1 MTKNSPASIIKN
13 KFISPLSKAF
23 STEDSRFKISVA
35 LKVMMV
41 PIIASI
47 FLGYMLWVLV
57 RMNNIFFEANG
68 FMGLSEL
75 RDAYFDFILM
85 ELSTLFPYIGGVLI
99 LLFFTGMYI
108 GSLLLR
114 PFAII
119 GAYCEK
125 AIHDENVVYE
135 PDMFSDYKLLTRFSE
150 HFFSYIRNARKEG
163 KLLTDVIP
171 LNYTRIHKPVFDKI
185 FFFHFSLFLS
195 IISIISSVL
204 LVIIAVD
211 IHESIIQLAIKA
223 LKLKGQSSTYFLLEQ
238 SFIMQSV
245 TWVTVA
251 IIVLGY
257 LLLALH
263 LYGRVAGPAFG
274 FFATMRSFM
283 KGNFHT
289 RVHLLDF
296 NHIRPY
302 SRVFNK
308 YLDYIQKNV
317 VPPKN

>member
-1 MTKNSPASIIKN
+1 MEQVKTKVV
-13 KFISPLSKAF
+13 SPLSKAF
-23 STEDSRFKISVA
+23 STDDSRFKIYVA
-35 LKVMMV
+35 LKVMTV
-41 PIIASI
+41 PLIASI

-68 FMGLSEL
+68 FMGLDEL

-85 ELSTLFPYIGGVLI
+85 ELSSLFPYIGAVMI

-119 GAYCEK
+119 GAYCEE
-125 AIHDENVVYE
+125 AVANENAVYE
-135 PDMFSDYKLLTRFSE
+135 PDIFSDYKLLTRFSE
-150 HFFSYIRNARKEG
+150 YFFTYIRNARKAG
-163 KLLTDVIP
+163 KLEMDVIP
-171 LNYTRIHKPVFDKI
+171 VNYTRIHKPVFDKV
-185 FFFHFSLFLS
+185 FFFHFTLFLS
-195 IISIISSVL
+195 IISIISSYL

-223 LKLKGQSSTYFLLEQ
+223 LKLKGQSYTYFLLEQ
-238 SFIMQSV
+238 SFIMHSV
-245 TWVTVA
+245 TWVTVL

-257 LLLALH
+257 LLLAFH

-308 YLDYIQKNV
+308 YLDFIQRNIV
-317 VPPKN
+317 TPKN

>member
-1 MTKNSPASIIKN
+1 MTKKLSMDSIKS
-13 KFISPLSKAF
+13 KVVFPLSKAF
-23 STEDSRFKISVA
+23 STDDSRFKIYVA

-41 PIIASI
+41 PVVASI
-47 FLGYMLWVLV
+47 FLAYMLWVLV

-68 FMGLSEL
+68 FMGLDEL
-75 RDAYFDFILM
+75 RDAYFDFILI

-119 GAYCEK
+119 GAYCEE
-125 AIHDENVVYE
+125 AVNNENAVYE
-135 PDMFSDYKLLTRFSE
+135 PDIFSDYKLLTRFSE
-150 HFFSYIRNARKEG
+150 YFFTYVRNARKTG
-163 KLLTDVIP
+163 KLEVDVIP
-171 LNYTRIHKPVFDKI
+171 VNYTRIHKPVFDKV

-195 IISIISSVL
+195 IISIISSYL

-223 LKLKGQSSTYFLLEQ
+223 LKLKGQGYTYFLLEQ
-238 SFIMQSV
+238 SFIMHSV
-245 TWVTVA
+245 TWVTVS

-257 LLLALH
+257 LLLAFH

-308 YLDYIQKNV
+308 YLDFIQRNIVTTKN
-317 VPPKN
+317 

>member
-1 MTKNSPASIIKN
+1 MTKESMKEQLNEKLIG
-13 KFISPLSKAF
+13 PLRNAF
-23 STEDSRFKISVA
+23 STEDSRFKIFVA
-35 LKVMMV
+35 LKVITV
-41 PIIASI
+41 PLIAAL
-47 FLGYMLWVLV
+47 FLSYMLWVLV
-57 RMNNIFFEANG
+57 RMDNIYFEANG
-68 FMGLSEL
+68 FMGLDEL

-114 PFAII
+114 PFVII
-119 GAYCEK
+119 SDYCE
-125 AIHDENVVYE
+125 AAMNDINAVYE

-150 HFFSYIRNARKEG
+150 YFFVYINNARKVG
-163 KLLTDVIP
+163 KLETNVIP
-171 LNYTRIHKPVFDKI
+171 PNFTRIHKPVFDKI
-185 FFFHFSLFLS
+185 FFFHFSLFLL
-195 IISIISSVL
+195 IISLISSVL

-211 IHESIIQLAIKA
+211 IHESIVQLAIKA
-223 LKLKGQSSTYFLLEQ
+223 IKLKGQGSTYFLLEQ

-245 TWVTVA
+245 TYATVS

-257 LLLALH
+257 GLLALH

-283 KGNFHT
+283 KGNYHT

-302 SRVFNK
+302 SRSFNK
-308 YLDYIQKNV
+308 FLDQIQRNIGA
-317 VPPKN
+317 PKN